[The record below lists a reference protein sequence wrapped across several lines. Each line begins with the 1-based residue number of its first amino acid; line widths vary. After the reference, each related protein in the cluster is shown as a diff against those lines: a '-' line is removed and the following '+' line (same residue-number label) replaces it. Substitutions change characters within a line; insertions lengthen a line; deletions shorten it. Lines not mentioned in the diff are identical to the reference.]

1 MSQDCPSSRFCS
13 DPHQLCDCGHVPE
26 PLLATEVAES
36 MKWDDDA
43 SAELRSAFVLNAVQS
58 TLFGDKFSTWAS
70 SEQHGGNMLF
80 NGLLRLYY
88 GKLSGPGSLGA
99 QHSGLST
106 LWLWMCPQAA
116 VTVGKTMMRSW
127 PGRTDVPRPVY
138 LGHPC
143 WGYGA
148 CKSDM
153 PSKWGGFRQ
162 GWFQVTH
169 SALLLRSWAVCTES
183 CVCICTRALM
193 SACMHAHTRIHILF
207 RRKFPA
213 LRSQDLGSAPEM
225 EQIKIQIQEQNRR
238 K

>member
-1 MSQDCPSSRFCS
+1 MTC
-13 DPHQLCDCGHVPE
+13 
-26 PLLATEVAES
+26 
-36 MKWDDDA
+36 DDDA

-58 TLFGDKFSTWAS
+58 TLFGDIFSTWAS

-80 NGLLRLYY
+80 SGLLRLYC

-116 VTVGKTMMRSW
+116 VTVGKTMMWSW

-153 PSKWGGFRQ
+153 PSKRGGFRQ
-162 GWFQVTH
+162 GWFQVTY

-183 CVCICTRALM
+183 CIRIWTRALM
-193 SACMHAHTRIHILF
+193 SARTHTHTHPFQKEVPSPEISRPSISSGNGTDKNSNTRTKQKKIGFGLAFQNKWHFCMLQQCGQKPTCLWG
-207 RRKFPA
+207 
-213 LRSQDLGSAPEM
+213 L
-225 EQIKIQIQEQNRR
+225 IKI
-238 K
+238 